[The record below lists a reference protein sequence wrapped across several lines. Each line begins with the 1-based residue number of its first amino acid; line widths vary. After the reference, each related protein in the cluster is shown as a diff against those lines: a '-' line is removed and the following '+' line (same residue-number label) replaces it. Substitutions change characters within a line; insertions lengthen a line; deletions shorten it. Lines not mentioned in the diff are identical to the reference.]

1 MINKEKIWK
10 DRPRNNGYV
19 RLHYIQGKSTL
30 PREIEMQL
38 FSDTTPGAHTKAV
51 LASLRSA
58 KHDLNIYEDIA
69 KDKDDEV
76 YYCVDCTK
84 YIVINISN
92 VGYKLEEL
100 QVCPYCKD
108 KLEYIP
114 IVLQHNWNTGVPYF
128 GKGISNV
135 GTHGEPSLDDREIT
149 HPEEYV
155 PIWDR
160 DDIDHEFLAKNSDNI
175 KSI

>member
-10 DRPRNNGYV
+10 NRPRINGYV
-19 RLHYIQGKSTL
+19 RLHYIKGKCNLSKEVEL
-30 PREIEMQL
+30 QL
-38 FSDTTPGAHTKAV
+38 LSDT
-51 LASLRSA
+51 SSA
-58 KHDLNIYEDIA
+58 GFLKYKQAILNSSEYTLEVSEDIA
-69 KDKDDEV
+69 KEKNDLL
-76 YYCVDCTK
+76 YYCEKCGK
-84 YIVINISN
+84 YVVMNISN
-92 VGYKLEEL
+92 VGISVDHL
-100 QVCPYCKD
+100 QICPYCQD
-108 KLEYIP
+108 RLENIP

-128 GKGISNV
+128 GKGISSV
-135 GTHGEPSLDDREIT
+135 GTHGEPSLDDRELT